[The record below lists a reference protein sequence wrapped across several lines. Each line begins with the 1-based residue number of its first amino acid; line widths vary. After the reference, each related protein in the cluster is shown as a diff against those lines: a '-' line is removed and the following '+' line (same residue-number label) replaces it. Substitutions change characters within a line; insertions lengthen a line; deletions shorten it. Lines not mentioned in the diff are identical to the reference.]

1 MAREIGERRRGSN
14 GGGGNGDN
22 DNDGGRSVGG
32 GASSEVRDGRLFNK
46 WAQLEVKEGQYAKAR
61 HILRQ
66 GIELFPLDHSVGGQ

>member
-14 GGGGNGDN
+14 GGGGSGNN
-22 DNDGGRSVGG
+22 DNDGGRSG
-32 GASSEVRDGRLFNK
+32 SSEVRDGRLFNT